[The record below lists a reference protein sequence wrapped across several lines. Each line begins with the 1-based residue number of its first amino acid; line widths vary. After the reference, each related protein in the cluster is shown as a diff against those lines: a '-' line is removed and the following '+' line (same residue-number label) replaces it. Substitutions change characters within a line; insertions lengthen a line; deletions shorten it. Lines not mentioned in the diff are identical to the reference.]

1 MKLDNV
7 FELSYC
13 INLKSRPDRWELCQ
27 DEFYKLN
34 WYPER
39 FEAIEDPIPAKG
51 CLLSH
56 IEILKEAQK
65 QKKNVLIFED
75 DMEVIN
81 FEEKLIEKALDEL
94 YDLKWDM
101 LYLGGNILKPFYQET
116 NHLAKLNHCQS
127 THAYGVHKS
136 FLGKLIPFLENT
148 NTFIDVT
155 YADGVIP
162 YSNCYI
168 TIPMMVIQRESY
180 SDIEKRMMN
189 YAIPLERYNH
199 FLVRK
204 PYKKETN

>member
-1 MKLDNV
+1 MKLDNI

-39 FEAIEDPIPAKG
+39 FEAIEDLIPARG

-56 IEILKEAQK
+56 IAILKDAFEK
-65 QKKNVLIFED
+65 KKNVLIFED

-94 YDLKWDM
+94 YDKKWDM
-101 LYLGGNILKPFYQET
+101 LYLGGNILRPFYQET
-116 NHLAKLNHCQS
+116 QHLAKLNHCQS
-127 THAYGVHKS
+127 THAYGVNKD

-148 NTFIDVT
+148 STFIDVT
-155 YADGVIP
+155 YAEGVIP
-162 YSNCYI
+162 HANCYI

-180 SDIEKRMMN
+180 SDIEKRIMD
-189 YAIPLERYNH
+189 YSIPMERYNH

-204 PYKKETN
+204 QTKKEG